1 MRLRHLILLKGK
13 IMVVFMQEDLRL
25 MLLKKFLEVSYL
37 HAIYKKIVLKPFRL
51 EKKCYLL

>member
-37 HAIYKKIVLKPFRL
+37 HAIYKKIVLKPFKL